1 MDGTLESVGDC
12 TLAVHKAD
20 GKGKGGSMVSMP
32 HRLACSCIV
41 SVRYSAVAPEGSL
54 LGLPAEHVRDRLE
67 ATYRSVRGDLGTR
80 YANS

>member
-1 MDGTLESVGDC
+1 MDGRLERVGAC

-20 GKGKGGSMVSMP
+20 GKGKGGSMVAMP
-32 HRLACSCIV
+32 YRLAFS
-41 SVRYSAVAPEGSL
+41 YSAVAPEGSL
-54 LGLPAEHVRDRLE
+54 PGLPVEHVRDRLE